1 MLERLSQWYQR
12 HFSDPQVVIL
22 AMFLLLGLVAV
33 MMFGRMLT
41 PVVASLIIAYLLE
54 GGVQRLGRFGLPRLV
69 SVISVFTAFMAALFF
84 ILFGVV
90 PMLTRQV
97 AVMVQQLPGYISDA
111 QDWLATLPERYPQI
125 VAPAQPEPDIVADRE
140 LGTLLHDVCDRIE
153 EEGADGEFVSTIADS
168 VAAAGTDVEEPS
180 RTAFHEM
187 VQGLCDFLRPIR
199 GLDESAVALPATAV
213 ENGSRLADEGEHQM
227 ALISEEQ
234 LSRMLDNLGAELVNY
249 GATLVSLSGV
259 MGVVALLIFL
269 VLMPVLVFFFLKDKE
284 VLSNWVRSYLPRDR
298 ALVASV
304 WQEVDAQIGNYV
316 RGKVLEILI
325 VWVVTYAVFFWLG
338 LPFAMLLSMLVGFS
352 VIIPYIGAAVVTI
365 PVALVALVTFGAS
378 ANFWYVMIAYAIIQ
392 ALDGNVLVPV
402 LFSEVVNL
410 HPVAI
415 IIAVLVFGGIWG
427 FWGVFFAIPLATLV
441 NAVLRAWPRA
451 RRDEEAA
458 QSDVGA
464 AG

>member
-1 MLERLSQWYQR
+1 VTSRGEGHTGRGCIAGFPSQYNLRMFERISQWYQR

-22 AMFLLLGLVAV
+22 ALFLVLGLIAV

-54 GGVQRLGRFGLPRLV
+54 GGVQRLERLGLPRLV

-84 ILFGVV
+84 LLFGVL
-90 PMLTRQV
+90 PMLTRQL
-97 AVMVQQLPGYISDA
+97 AVIVQQLPGYIADA

-125 VAPAQPEPDIVADRE
+125 VAPAEPANGEAAAVVEEGEGQLLAAEEADRQ
-140 LGTLLHDVCDRIE
+140 L
-153 EEGADGEFVSTIADS
+153 
-168 VAAAGTDVEEPS
+168 
-180 RTAFHEM
+180 
-187 VQGLCDFLRPIR
+187 
-199 GLDESAVALPATAV
+199 
-213 ENGSRLADEGEHQM
+213 

-259 MGVVALLIFL
+259 MGVVALLVFL

-284 VLSNWVRSYLPRDR
+284 VLTGWVRSYLPRDR

-325 VWVVTYAVFFWLG
+325 VWVVTYAVFTLLN

-365 PVALVALVTFGAS
+365 PVALVALITFGAS
-378 ANFWYVMIAYAIIQ
+378 ASFWYVMIAYAIIQ
-392 ALDGNVLVPV
+392 ALDGNVLVPI

-451 RRDEEAA
+451 RRDEETPRNDA
-458 QSDVGA
+458 GA
-464 AG
+464 AR